1 MIGNQRKLVLITEHN
16 DRRRRD
22 KKSEKKLPACP
33 KSRKK
38 YCAQHQQKQ
47 REKKRGERK
56 EMKIAEKNCW
66 HLWWQQR
73 CWSAVFR
80 CQHLQQIQMTA
91 QVPMQMLHLLEQRW
105 KLFGHDLEVKVEN
118 RTDVF
123 GMKYKRWRYS
133 WSTWKSEER
142 YENYMA
148 CFRLS
153 LSGTWIVR
161 DRTSNSADGS
171 ILHGNSVLLCKEFPE
186 AAWLVHRNEFI

>member
-38 YCAQHQQKQ
+38 YGDQHQQKQ
-47 REKKRGERK
+47 REKKEREK
-56 EMKIAEKNCW
+56 RWKKQQKNCW

-73 CWSAVFR
+73 CWSAVFWCR
-80 CQHLQQIQMTA
+80 HLQQIQMTA

-123 GMKYKRWRYS
+123 DMKYKRWRYS

-161 DRTSNSADGS
+161 DRTSDSADGS